1 MKKFEIFRYLKKFS
15 ALILAIAV
23 VGSVLI
29 YIYGQK
35 KQQYTA
41 TATIKY
47 LHEGIKDGYA
57 PDGTELDVNEIYSSA
72 VVAQAMDSLGISG
85 ELNIIRSRC
94 KVEEVIPDDEQA
106 LIDAKVKLGEES
118 DYAPDEYKVS
128 LVVDGAM
135 GEDYARNVLDAIIQ
149 SYFTIY
155 TEKYV
160 EQRLTLNSSSNL
172 LENGYDYYECI
183 YMLENDTTDMIY
195 YLSDKKKNYPDFRAS
210 TTGCSYEDLY
220 DMYEE
225 LADYQLPKLYAQV
238 VSGPQVRDGDILKK
252 SLKNQIKTAKKDEK
266 VKKERRDYLYSI
278 IKNYS
283 NKNKDIIDYHFH
295 NGTNQNDNSYILK
308 DVEENADGSDVEV
321 TYDTLMLEYNE
332 LDKAIRK
339 SEINRKHLEY
349 ILKVMDNVSA
359 GSSGTEETHKSME
372 EAINLYEKT
381 LSKYYD
387 VVNKTS
393 KEFNGQ
399 LSSEYLKM
407 VNSIQV
413 YPAINI
419 NTYVML
425 AAVFFFIVGCIGA
438 IVLGRAGDFIE
449 YLLYVDKKTGLAN
462 RQKCDSY
469 IDNLSKNVLPDN
481 FTCIY
486 LNFTSLSSLTKK
498 YGYSVGDSV
507 MKDFAGLL
515 NALSDEDGFIGYN
528 GVGKFMMFVQKCNSQ
543 KAEAIMQV
551 LKEQVE
557 EYNNIN
563 PDYKMDYT
571 YSYSVSTDD
580 NIYEARALLRNTIAK
595 MNNK

>member
-23 VGSVLI
+23 VGSALI
-29 YIYGQK
+29 YLYGQR

-47 LHEGIKDGYA
+47 LHDGIKDGYA

-118 DYAPDEYKVS
+118 DYSPDEYKIS

-172 LENGYDYYECI
+172 LESGYDYYECI

-238 VSGPQVRDGDILKK
+238 ISGPQVREGDILKK

-283 NKNKDIIDYHFH
+283 SKNKDIIDYHFH

-308 DVEENADGSDVEV
+308 DVEENIDGSDVEV
-321 TYDTLMLEYNE
+321 TYDTLILEYND

-349 ILKVMDNVSA
+349 ILKVMDNVSE
-359 GSSGTEETHKSME
+359 GSSGTEDAHKSME

-413 YPAINI
+413 SPAINV

-449 YLLYVDKKTGLAN
+449 YLLYIDKKTGLAN

-469 IDNLSKNVLPDN
+469 IESISKNVLPDN

-486 LNFTSLSSLTKK
+486 LSFTSLNSLTKK

-515 NALSDEDGFIGYN
+515 NALSDESGFIGYN

-580 NIYEARALLRNTIAK
+580 NIYEARDLLRNTITK